1 MSCERVTCCIHSQE
15 ELEMTEAINSV
26 IRRGGFCEG
35 LEDTFKK
42 GETQLCNAYIW
53 MKKVIP

>member
-1 MSCERVTCCIHSQE
+1 MSCERVTCIHSQE
-15 ELEMTEAINSV
+15 ELEMTETINSV